1 MMMFSTMD
9 LLSPTMMSVSR
20 IEKNKNIRELK
31 KVRKERKKKEEKTP
45 SEIKKNRLDFFFLTV
60 ILLRSN
66 EFEQR
71 VLIRR
76 YDARWYKNNICKFCF
91 NIFTMIVA
99 FRFIIDSFIN

>member
-1 MMMFSTMD
+1 MMMFLTMD

-71 VLIRR
+71 VLIHGMMRAGTKIT
-76 YDARWYKNNICKFCF
+76 YVSFVL
-91 NIFTMIVA
+91 IFS
-99 FRFIIDSFIN
+99 R